1 MALLA
6 WLARSTGRICSLTRS
21 LPSSWERGFCP
32 RYTNVRRSHV
42 PFQLTVQAEK
52 ARDEELE
59 TLREAKHALIAD
71 KITLGNKVESLEKD
85 LAAKRDD
92 LKTMLAE
99 TSEVSRRW

>member
-1 MALLA
+1 M
-6 WLARSTGRICSLTRS
+6 R
-21 LPSSWERGFCP
+21 E
-32 RYTNVRRSHV
+32 
-42 PFQLTVQAEK
+42 
-52 ARDEELE
+52 EELE

-99 TSEVSRRW
+99 TSEV